1 VNGRSYDGLLDCVDL
16 VMGGGTAISELD
28 GDGGEEDSDVDVEAS
43 SQDAADRRRISF
55 ACLPCKVI

>member
-1 VNGRSYDGLLDCVDL
+1 
-16 VMGGGTAISELD
+16 MGGGTAISELD